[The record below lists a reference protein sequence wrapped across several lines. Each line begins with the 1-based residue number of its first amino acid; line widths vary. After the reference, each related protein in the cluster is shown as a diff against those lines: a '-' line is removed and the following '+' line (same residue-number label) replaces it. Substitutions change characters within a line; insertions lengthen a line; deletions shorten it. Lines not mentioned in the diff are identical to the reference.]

1 MQTHHFSLTQHVFAE
16 QGLRAGLGWNTG
28 SGPQEALN
36 LPHAEGRDA
45 SASRLGTGCL
55 ALDVVKLAPVQ
66 MLLGCGEDQG
76 RVLISVPRPP
86 RRDAVR
92 APEPCTPGPANA
104 RHLLPHVCRSPFSPR
119 PSSMPQLTPH
129 VGLGGCRARHP
140 GTGHS
145 PVFLS
150 CDQEVG
156 GPGSGVMGGFLRG
169 PPSCRPL
176 PCPHMVFLC
185 VHISFS
191 CEDPSPI
198 GPGPL
203 HDPINIVTSL
213 KTLSPSAVTF

>member
-16 QGLRAGLGWNTG
+16 RGLRAGLAWNTG
-28 SGPQEALN
+28 SGPQEAVN

-45 SASRLGTGCL
+45 SASCLGTGCL

-76 RVLISVPRPP
+76 RVLISVPQPP

-104 RHLLPHVCRSPFSPR
+104 RHLLPRVCHSPFSPR

-129 VGLGGCRARHP
+129 VGLGGCRARYP

-145 PVFLS
+145 PVFSLAIRRLGVQDQVSWVGSSRGFPPEHVDVVLS
-150 CDQEVG
+150 PVLTW
-156 GPGSGVMGGFLRG
+156 SSSV
-169 PPSCRPL
+169 S
-176 PCPHMVFLC
+176 
-185 VHISFS
+185 
-191 CEDPSPI
+191 PSP
-198 GPGPL
+198 PL
-203 HDPINIVTSL
+203 VRTPVLLDQGHPMTPL
-213 KTLSPSAVTF
+213 T